1 MNHWVAL
8 TIAIIA
14 EVIATSTLKMTA
26 EFTKLV
32 PSLVVVVGVG
42 YAVAFYF
49 MTISLRVLPVGI
61 MYAIWAGL
69 GVVLVTVVGWVV
81 YKQVM
86 DLPAILGL
94 ILIIAGVVIINL
106 FSSAIRH

>member
-32 PSLVVVVGVG
+32 PSLVVVVG

>member
-8 TIAIIA
+8 AIAIVA
-14 EVIATSTLKMTA
+14 EVVATSTLKMTA

-32 PSLVVVVGVG
+32 PSLVVVVG

-81 YKQVM
+81 YKQVL

-94 ILIIAGVVIINL
+94 VLIIAGVVIINL
-106 FSSAIRH
+106 FSNAVGH